1 MLLNVSK
8 TKTINLNFTN
18 KYQFS
23 SRLSMNDKVLETIS
37 KTKLLGGIVTNTIS
51 WDPNTQYIMKRAN
64 ARMRML
70 HKLVEFTVP
79 MEDLVIMFNEHCS
92 SCT

>member
-8 TKTINLNFTN
+8 TKIINLNFTN

-37 KTKLLGGIVTNTIS
+37 ETKLLGVIVTNTIS
-51 WDPNTQYIMKRAN
+51 WDPNTQYI
-64 ARMRML
+64 
-70 HKLVEFTVP
+70 F
-79 MEDLVIMFNEHCS
+79 I
-92 SCT
+92 